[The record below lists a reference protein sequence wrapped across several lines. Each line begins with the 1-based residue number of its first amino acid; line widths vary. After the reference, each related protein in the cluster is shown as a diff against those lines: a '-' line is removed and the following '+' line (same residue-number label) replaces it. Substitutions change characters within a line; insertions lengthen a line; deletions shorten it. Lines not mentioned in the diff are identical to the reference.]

1 MGKPKLPD
9 IATFIQAG
17 IDPKTRLPS
26 RLVRKGT
33 LDPELFI
40 QARRVFRIQ
49 DEQRAVNRFVW
60 RNLPAGISSQELERL
75 LYYRY
80 SLILFYSKDLEQFCF
95 LPYALNGT
103 IDLLGR
109 FNTVNPVPIAESSE
123 YEKSSEFKKRKKL
136 LQEMKLTVVKDVVVD
151 LSEITEELLTNSC
164 VILRD
169 YTNQLGQ
176 KGDPRWSLNDKLI
189 ELEAACVPFVR
200 TNLILATGIQGLRV
214 VDADTSDVEDLSAQL
229 YDAAL
234 TGKPYV
240 GITAKTEMQELQ
252 PKSTAKA
259 SEYFLALQS
268 IDNLL
273 LQTYGIENTG
283 LYEKKAH
290 ILESENQ
297 VNANNVS
304 LVLAD
309 SLRQR
314 QNFCNIVNSI
324 WDLGIWCE
332 ISEEL
337 LGYDINGDGVNYEEA
352 TDGKQSGYSTEE
364 GGEE

>member
-1 MGKPKLPD
+1 MGKPVLPD
-9 IATFIQAG
+9 IKTLIQAG
-17 IDPKTRLPS
+17 IDPKSKLPS
-26 RLVRKGT
+26 RLVKKGT
-33 LDPELFI
+33 PDPSLYI
-40 QARRVFRIQ
+40 QTRRAFRIQ

-60 RNLPAGISSQELERL
+60 YNLPAGISSQELERL

-80 SLILFYSKDLEQFCF
+80 SLIFFYYAELDQFLF

-109 FNTVNPVPIAESSE
+109 YNTVNPVPIAEESS
-123 YEKSSEFKKRKKL
+123 YEKSEEYKAKKKL
-136 LQEMKLTVVKDVVVD
+136 LQELKLNVVKDVVVNAD
-151 LSEITEELLTNSC
+151 EITEELLTKSC

-176 KGDPRWSLNDKLI
+176 LGEPRWALNDELI
-189 ELEAACVPFVR
+189 ELEASCIPFVR
-200 TNLILATGIQGLRV
+200 TNLIIATGIQGLRV
-214 VDADTSDVEDLSAQL
+214 VDADTSEVEDLSNQL
-229 YDAAL
+229 YNAAL

-240 GITAKTEMQELQ
+240 AITAKTEFQELQ
-252 PKSTAKA
+252 PASTTKA
-259 SEYFLALQS
+259 NEYFLALQS

-273 LQTYGIENTG
+273 LSTYGIKNTG
-283 LYEKKAH
+283 IYEKKSH

-304 LVLAD
+304 LVLSD

-314 QNFCNIVNSI
+314 QNFCNIANSI
-324 WDLGIWCE
+324 WGTNMWCE

-337 LGYDINGDGVNYEEA
+337 LGYDVNGDGISYEEQ
-352 TDGKQSGYSTEE
+352 TGGEGSGYSTEE
-364 GGEE
+364 EDQE

>member
-1 MGKPKLPD
+1 MGKPVLPD
-9 IATFIQAG
+9 IKTLMQAG

-26 RLVRKGT
+26 KLAKKGT
-33 LDPELFI
+33 PDPDLYI
-40 QARRVFRIQ
+40 QTRRAFRIQ
-49 DEQRAVNRFVW
+49 DEQRAINRFVW
-60 RNLPAGISSQELERL
+60 HNLPAGISSQELERL

-80 SLILFYSKDLEQFCF
+80 SLIFFYYADLDQFLF

-109 FNTVNPVPIAESSE
+109 YNTVNPVPIAEE
-123 YEKSSEFKKRKKL
+123 KTYEKSNEYQAKKKL
-136 LQEMKLTVVKDVVVD
+136 LQELKLNVVKDVVVD
-151 LSEITEELLTNSC
+151 KKEITKEFLETSC

-169 YTNQLGQ
+169 YTNQIGQLGE
-176 KGDPRWSLNDKLI
+176 PRYMINDELI
-189 ELEAACVPFVR
+189 ELEASCIPFIR

-214 VDADTSDVEDLSAQL
+214 VDADTSEVDDLSTQL
-229 YDAAL
+229 YNAAL

-240 GITAKTEMQELQ
+240 GITAKTEFQELQ
-252 PKSTAKA
+252 PASTTKA

-273 LQTYGIENTG
+273 LSTYGIENTG
-283 LYEKKAH
+283 LYEKKSH

-314 QNFCNIVNSI
+314 QNFCNIANSI
-324 WDLGIWCE
+324 WGTYIWCE

-337 LGYDINGDGVNYEEA
+337 LGYDVNGDGISYEEQ
-352 TDGKQSGYSTEE
+352 TEGEGSGFSTE

>member
-1 MGKPKLPD
+1 MGKPVLPD
-9 IATFIQAG
+9 IKTLIQAG
-17 IDPKTRLPS
+17 IDPKTKLPS
-26 RLVRKGT
+26 KLVKGT
-33 LDPELFI
+33 PDPELLM
-40 QARRVFRIQ
+40 QARRAFRIQ
-49 DEQRAVNRFVW
+49 DEQRHVNCFVW
-60 RNLPAGISSQELERL
+60 YNLPAGISSQELERL

-80 SLILFYSKDLEQFCF
+80 SLIFFYYADLDQFLF

-109 FNTVNPVPIAESSE
+109 YNTVNPVPIAEE
-123 YEKSSEFKKRKKL
+123 KVYEKSKEYQAKKKL
-136 LQEMKLTVVKDVVVD
+136 LQELKLTVIKDVVVNAE
-151 LSEITEELLTNSC
+151 EITEELLTNSC

-176 KGDPRWSLNDKLI
+176 LGEPRYSLNDQLI
-189 ELEAACVPFVR
+189 ELEASCIPFIR

-214 VDADTSDVEDLSAQL
+214 VDADTSEVEDLSNQL
-229 YDAAL
+229 YTAAL

-240 GITAKTEMQELQ
+240 GITAKSEFQELQ
-252 PKSTAKA
+252 PASTTKA
-259 SEYFLALQS
+259 SEYFLAFQS
-268 IDNLL
+268 IDNILL
-273 LQTYGIENTG
+273 STHGIENTG
-283 LYEKKAH
+283 VYEKKSH

-309 SLRQR
+309 KLRNR
-314 QNFCNIVNSI
+314 QNFCNIANSV
-324 WDLGIWCE
+324 WGTNMWCE

-337 LGYDINGDGVNYEEA
+337 LGYDVNGDGVSYEEQ
-352 TDGKQSGYSTEE
+352 TNGEGSGYSTE